1 METLILVVH
10 IILAVM
16 LIVLIL
22 LQQGKGADAGA
33 SFGAGASQTVFGGR
47 GSAGFLVKTTAIAA
61 FILLITSV
69 SLGILTKYKTQ
80 ETPFTGLKSKPI
92 NTMPMPM
99 PMPTPGAVQPD
110 KLGQSALDAPDVTP
124 GGSAFSDK
132 PDDFGTG
139 TAIKPGGEVQTA
151 PKLPVPGQP

>member
-1 METLILVVH
+1 METLILVIH

-16 LIVLIL
+16 LIALIL

-47 GSAGFLVKTTAIAA
+47 GSAGFLVKTTSIVAV
-61 FILLITSV
+61 ILLITSV

-99 PMPTPGAVQPD
+99 PTPGAVQPD
-110 KLGQSALDAPDVTP
+110 KLGQSALDAPDVTSE
-124 GGSAFSDK
+124 GSAFSDK
-132 PDDFGTG
+132 LDDFGTG
-139 TAIKPGGEVQTA
+139 TSIKPGGEVQTA
-151 PKLPVPGQP
+151 PKLPIPGQP